1 MDQADEWA
9 EQTHS
14 KLDQQYTEL
23 QPGGSQAVASGF
35 AESFDEAVG
44 AELTEVIS
52 KLAALVVVGGEA
64 MPSDDAGV

>member
-9 EQTHS
+9 EQTQS

-35 AESFDEAVG
+35 AESFDETFG
-44 AELTEVIS
+44 AELTEVIP
-52 KLAALVVVGGEA
+52 KLAELVVVGGEA